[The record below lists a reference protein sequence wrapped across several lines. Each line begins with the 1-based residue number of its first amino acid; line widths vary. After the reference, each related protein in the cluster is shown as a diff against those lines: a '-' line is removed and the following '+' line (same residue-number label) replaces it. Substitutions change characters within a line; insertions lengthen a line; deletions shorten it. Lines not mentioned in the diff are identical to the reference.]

1 MFSGRSGVFMG
12 GLAALATLAGM
23 GAVAAARSSSGAAV
37 IGELVRF
44 PFPRFRVLS
53 CRAVDAA
60 RRLSALRLAAGPVAR
75 RASVSTHGVFQPP
88 AAAPRVGGPSVTRGA
103 IGRVG
108 LAAAHASS
116 LVKVF
121 VLAMLMAA
129 NVVVVAVRR
138 RIGRLSAR

>member
-1 MFSGRSGVFMG
+1 MFSSRSGVFLG
-12 GLAALATLAGM
+12 GLAALAALAGM

-44 PFPRFRVLS
+44 PFPQFRVLP

-60 RRLSALRLAAGPVAR
+60 RRLSAFRLAAEAVPR

-88 AAAPRVGGPSVTRGA
+88 AATPHVGVPSITRGA

-108 LAAAHASS
+108 LAAAHASD
-116 LVKVF
+116 LAKVF
-121 VLAMLMAA
+121 VLAMLVAA

-138 RIGRLSAR
+138 RIGRLSER